1 MVEVGHADFR
11 LAGHLLTAML
21 LAALSGRAGLNKRQL
36 TLSHGVDE
44 GVVVADVDDDG
55 RTNQASHRSMRQ
67 QFWVLMNLCSELSLN
82 MSTMP
87 AKERRGQ
94 FSLSND
100 GELLR
105 GQQKGPA
112 EFLPVK

>member
-21 LAALSGRAGLNKRQL
+21 LAALSGRPGLNKRQL

-55 RTNQASHRSMRQ
+55 RKPIKPVTGP
-67 QFWVLMNLCSELSLN
+67 CD
-82 MSTMP
+82 
-87 AKERRGQ
+87 
-94 FSLSND
+94 SNS
-100 GELLR
+100 GY
-105 GQQKGPA
+105 
-112 EFLPVK
+112 